1 MNNQNQENL
10 EELFEKF
17 LDTKQAQKYVEDVQK
32 AEKILREQAESCL
45 KDLQETERIFRE
57 NPAPEPDDMLI
68 ANIKAE
74 IAMRLPVRRTYVF
87 KHIAYKALSIAAAV
101 IFITAIGLGLFDNG
115 ARDLGPVQYASIIPA
130 GIWESDD
137 IAADDADLVIFTIEI
152 EQIEDELLAL
162 QLGEDDG
169 NGDST
174 ITELEIELIEINN
187 NDFWKG

>member
-10 EELFEKF
+10 KELLEKF
-17 LDTKQAQKYVEDVQK
+17 LDTNNVQKYAEDIQK
-32 AEKILREQAESCL
+32 AKEILCEH
-45 KDLQETERIFRE
+45 
-57 NPAPEPDDMLI
+57 PAPEPNDMLI

-115 ARDLGPVQYASIIPA
+115 AREPGPVQYASIIPA
-130 GIWESDD
+130 AIWESDD
-137 IAADDADLVIFTIEI
+137 IAADDADLVIFNTEI
-152 EQIEDELLAL
+152 EQIEDELRAL
-162 QLGEDDG
+162 QFGEDDS

-174 ITELEIELIEINN
+174 ITELEMELVDINN
-187 NDFWKG
+187 SDFWKG

>member
-10 EELFEKF
+10 KELFEKF

-32 AEKILREQAESCL
+32 AEEILREHS
-45 KDLQETERIFRE
+45 
-57 NPAPEPDDMLI
+57 APEPDDMLI

-74 IAMRLPVRRTYVF
+74 IAMSLPVRRTYVF

-115 ARDLGPVQYASIIPA
+115 AHDPGPVQYASIIPA
-130 GIWESDD
+130 AIWESDD
-137 IAADDADLVIFTIEI
+137 IAADDGDLVIFTIEI

-162 QLGEDDG
+162 RLGKDDG

-174 ITELEIELIEINN
+174 ITELEMELIEINN
-187 NDFWKG
+187 SDFWKG